1 MRYDSSMLL
10 ALPDRSS
17 LPDDVEALK
26 DLLIET
32 VQRAQVAALDARSAI
47 ERLELQLVALR
58 RTVFGVRSERIA
70 GQADLFE
77 QKVALPLPPENN
89 LTITYERRHRGGGR
103 PALPADLPRV
113 RIEYELSEVER
124 AQFARVPACSR
135 SARRR
140 ARPSSSPRHAWSLS
154 NTPG

>member
-1 MRYDSSMLL
+1 MLL

-47 ERLELQLVALR
+47 ERLELQLVTLR
-58 RTVFGVRSERIA
+58 CAVFGIRSERIV

-77 QKVALPLPPENN
+77 QKVALPLPPQNN
-89 LTITYERRHRGGGR
+89 LTITYERRHRGGGPR
-103 PALPADLPRV
+103 TRQRGYADGKGHAGGVASVMRLPSGSGSCA
-113 RIEYELSEVER
+113 SVE
-124 AQFARVPACSR
+124 
-135 SARRR
+135 
-140 ARPSSSPRHAWSLS
+140 
-154 NTPG
+154 